1 MIKHWKINNLN
12 SLSEFIIL
20 NKDSIWISKIN
31 ENEISIA
38 KAIEEKKLFGKT
50 NFYRFS
56 ELESIVFDE
65 DNFDIILNYQAD
77 DEGKN
82 EKAVTISIPKN
93 DYNDIQNHISQI
105 FTNKPLKDLSFFDK
119 EKPIILSVLTTIGI
133 GIFMLFTIGLSVKH
147 IAILLAITIFEVFV
161 LKALIKT
168 PKKGKILKFS

>member
-1 MIKHWKINNLN
+1 MIKYWKIKNLN
-12 SLSEFIIL
+12 SLSEFLIL

-31 ENEISIA
+31 ENEISID

-50 NFYRFS
+50 DFYRFS
-56 ELESIVFDE
+56 ELESIIFDE
-65 DNFDIILNYQAD
+65 DNYDIVLNYQSD

-82 EKAVTISIPKN
+82 EKPVIISIPKN
-93 DYNDIQNHISQI
+93 DYNDLQNNLSLI
-105 FTNKPLKDLSFFDK
+105 FEKKQLKNLSFFDK

-168 PKKGKILKFS
+168 PKKGKILKFN